1 MSLRPWE
8 KVDAWLAKVDQV
20 LTEHESQLGQVKRL
34 LPTSLWPSPKP

>member
-20 LTEHESQLGQVKRL
+20 LTEHETQVAQAKSL
-34 LPTSLWPSPKP
+34 LPVDQWP